1 MTEVKVRLITD
12 GAFPINEKLAGLVP
26 MATSDEQIALTSD
39 IESNGQRDAIVLW
52 RGEVVDGRCRQLA
65 LTTLSRH
72 IMYKELDSKLTEEE
86 VKVFVKSVNT
96 RRNLTMTQ
104 KAIAACK
111 QSFETDCKKSI
122 EEIAKAWGLGKEVLK
137 NARYIYKN
145 MPMLIDP
152 LFNGKSVPITRN
164 GKEVTTNKI
173 TTIYAYIKKIEEN
186 TKSIDTNGWRVDTA
200 IHTQEGKE
208 WFYDKMSSRNIPE
221 DNYLARQDYME
232 FANIK
237 FPINNDM
244 IKDQAF
250 DMKNQL
256 QLD

>member
-12 GAFPINEKLAGLVP
+12 GAFTINEKLAGLVP

-39 IESNGQRDAIVLW
+39 IEINGQRDAIVLW

-65 LTTLSRH
+65 LTTLGRH
-72 IMYKELDSKLTEEE
+72 IMYKELDDKLSEEE

-122 EEIAKAWGLGKEVLK
+122 EEIARSWGLGKEVLK
-137 NARYIYKN
+137 NARYIYKT
-145 MPMLIDP
+145 MPMFIEP
-152 LFNGKSVPITRN
+152 LFNGKSIPITRN
-164 GKEVTTNKI
+164 GKEVSTNKI

-186 TKSIDTNGWRVDTA
+186 TQSITINGWKVDTS

-208 WFYDKMSSRNIPE
+208 WFYERMSSRNIPE
-221 DNYLARQDYME
+221 DNYLARQDYVE

-237 FPINNDM
+237 FPSNDDNK
-244 IKDQAF
+244 KDQTF

-256 QLD
+256 LID